1 MTQEIES
8 LFASNQLIIVMNEK
22 TIIVSLKFNA

>member
-1 MTQEIES
+1 MTQEIEG